1 MSNYPCSSLSCDNFI
16 SSGNYCITCFD
27 ESKKTQPLKEEPK
40 KTQEGIKSRFGF
52 KINHR
57 REKFPSSMTGN
68 CNSILNIAVFFIF
81 LKVIIHGYSIGESH
95 LSNSDSQP
103 QAKQVTPYIK
113 YLEGYT
119 SVLSE
124 TSRSIL
130 KQGTSALP
138 INKQSKGR
146 SKLSDKDLFLHIQ
159 LTNKMV
165 NSSNTYCLME
175 AGAQLRDTRKVVEE
189 GIGKLQHEEAFLYGI
204 IQGKAFN
211 HFVENNFD
219 IEISSLEE
227 NQIFQIAD
235 EANLKYGEGAWD
247 KIINSFQNSSASS
260 TVKCSNVKK
269 FYAILSDKSS
279 NKTAKMN
286 LIRSIYSSI

>member
-1 MSNYPCSSLSCDNFI
+1 MGHYPCSSLSCDNFI

-40 KTQEGIKSRFGF
+40 KTHERNNSRIGF
-52 KINHR
+52 KVNHR
-57 REKFPSSMTGN
+57 RVKFPSSMTGN
-68 CNSILNIAVFFIF
+68 YNSILNIAVFFIL

-95 LSNSDSQP
+95 LSNSDFQP
-103 QAKQVTPYIK
+103 QTKQVTPYTK

-130 KQGTSALP
+130 KQGISALP

-175 AGAQLRDTRKVVEE
+175 AGAQLTDTRRVVEE
-189 GIGKLQHEEAFLYGI
+189 GIGKLQHEEAFLYGV
-204 IQGKAFN
+204 IQGKALN
-211 HFVENNFD
+211 YFVENNFE
-219 IEISSLEE
+219 IEVSSMEE
-227 NQIFQIAD
+227 EHVFRIAD
-235 EANLKYGEGAWD
+235 EANRKYGEGAWD
-247 KIINSFQNSSASS
+247 KIIYSFQNSTASNN
-260 TVKCSNVKK
+260 VKCSNIKK
-269 FYAILSDKSS
+269 FYALLSDKSS

-286 LIRSIYSSI
+286 LVRSIYSSI